1 MVRNNEYLPLNTN
14 VFGNLGV
21 STVMIKTSFSQSSG
35 QFNPTF
41 ETFRENR
48 LIVADRLASQNQ
60 PITERDETGFPKGY
74 GKSQQDVVL
83 HSFLAAYLG
92 ADPNKV
98 ALEPIKR
105 IGLPNW
111 NLKYSGLNKIPSLSK
126 IFSRFSLNHGYRA
139 SYTINNFQTNFDY
152 DADFPLN
159 TDVTGNIIPER
170 LFSNVTLVEQF
181 NPLMQLDMELKNN
194 FKFLI
199 EINRDRSLSLSLD
212 NNLLTEVSGNEY
224 VGGLG
229 YRFRDLRMRTNFNGR
244 RIILKGDLNIKADLS
259 YRNNIT
265 VIRNLE
271 YDNNQVTAGQK
282 TFILKITADYA
293 LSRNVMA
300 TFFYDHNFSKFA
312 ISTAFPQTSIRS
324 GFTLRYNFGN

>member
-1 MVRNNEYLPLNTN
+1 
-14 VFGNLGV
+14 
-21 STVMIKTSFSQSSG
+21 MIKTSFSQSSG

-48 LIVADRLASQNQ
+48 LIVANRLASQNQ
-60 PITERDETGFPKGY
+60 PIIERDETGFPQGY

-83 HSFLAAYLG
+83 YSFLAAYLG

-98 ALEPIKR
+98 ELEPIKR

-111 NLKYSGLNKIPSLSK
+111 NLKYSGLNKTPSLSK
-126 IFSRFSLNHGYRA
+126 IFSRFSINHGYRA
-139 SYTINNFQTNFDY
+139 SYTVNNFQTNFDF
-152 DADFPLN
+152 DPNLPFN
-159 TDVTGNIIPER
+159 TDAAGNVIPER

-212 NNLLTEVSGNEY
+212 NNLLTEVSGKEY

-244 RIILKGDLNIKADLS
+244 RIILKGDLYIKADLS
-259 YRNNIT
+259 YRN
-265 VIRNLE
+265 
-271 YDNNQVTAGQK
+271 
-282 TFILKITADYA
+282 
-293 LSRNVMA
+293 
-300 TFFYDHNFSKFA
+300 
-312 ISTAFPQTSIRS
+312 
-324 GFTLRYNFGN
+324 